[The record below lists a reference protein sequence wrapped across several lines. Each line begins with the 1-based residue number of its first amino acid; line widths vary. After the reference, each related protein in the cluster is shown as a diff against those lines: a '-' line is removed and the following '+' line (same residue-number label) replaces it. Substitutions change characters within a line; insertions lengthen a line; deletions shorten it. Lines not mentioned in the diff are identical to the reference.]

1 MTKDRK
7 TIELLS
13 MLEDLR
19 KQCTTLTQENQDLR
33 ELLAEEAFTSSELRK
48 TIRFLHTWIAE

>member
-48 TIRFLHTWIAE
+48 TIRFLHIWIAE